1 MMVDDGSLVGGG
13 YQTPSE
19 KDESLQLKL
28 GWMEIPN

>member
-13 YQTPSE
+13 YQNPSE
-19 KDESLQLKL
+19 KYESLQLKL